1 MKDIIVYRNRHVT
14 RKDICFIR
22 GLIADNPEDGRSAL
36 SRKICRAWNWAQP
49 NGHLKDM
56 ICRGLLLRL
65 ETEGHIKLP
74 ARKGNPPPN
83 PFLHRKDPQPVEV
96 KENPIQGTVKGLYPI
111 TFQQVRRTQHEKLFN
126 WLIHKYHYLGY
137 TQPVGEHLKYL
148 VFSQGRPIAALAWSS
163 PAWHLGP
170 RDRFIG
176 WRPQARKRNLH
187 LIAYNTRFLIL
198 QWIKVPHLASHLL
211 SRCAKT
217 LSNDWQTLYNHP
229 IWWLETFVDTE
240 RFRGTCYR
248 AANWRFLGKTTGRG
262 KNDQTNRPNR
272 SIKAIYGYPLS
283 KDFRNRLC
291 NG

>member
-1 MKDIIVYRNRHVT
+1 MGHILIYRNRHVT
-14 RKDICFIR
+14 QKDICFIQR
-22 GLIADNPEDGRSAL
+22 LIADNPADGRSAL
-36 SRKICRAWNWAQP
+36 SRKICHAWNWVQP

-65 ETEGHIKLP
+65 EREGRIELP

-83 PFLHRKDPQPVEV
+83 PFLHRTDPQPVEV
-96 KENPIQGTVKGLYPI
+96 EETPIEGTVKELYPI
-111 TFQQVRRTQHEKLFN
+111 IFQQVRRTRYEKLFN

-148 VFSQGRPIAALAWSS
+148 VFSHGRPIAAFAWSS

-176 WRPQARKRNLH
+176 WEPEARKKNLH
-187 LIAYNTRFLIL
+187 FIAYNTRFLIL
-198 QWIKVPHLASHLL
+198 QWVRVPHLASHLL
-211 SRCAKT
+211 ARCARD

-229 IWWLETFVDTE
+229 IWWLETFCDTE
-240 RFRGTCYR
+240 RFKGTCYR
-248 AANWRFLGKTTGRG
+248 AANWIFLGKTTGRG

-283 KDFRNRLC
+283 KGFRSRLC